1 MTDRTPKKAVLV
13 TLIQGNKG
21 DFAMADKK
29 KDYDL
34 EKVTL
39 ELDGGK
45 EITCDVISIFPVNI
59 NNEEKMYI
67 ALLDEEADEDSD
79 IFLYRASNLEDPDN
93 IQIDNIEDDDEF
105 EIVADAFDEL
115 LDDEELNGLL
125 DDLEDEEED

>member
-1 MTDRTPKKAVLV
+1 MVLKLSAVKARDIGGTLMGDR
-13 TLIQGNKG
+13 
-21 DFAMADKK
+21 K

-34 EKVTL
+34 ETVTL
-39 ELDGGK
+39 ELDGGE

-59 NNEEKMYI
+59 DNTERMYI
-67 ALLDEEADEDSD
+67 ALLDQNATEDSD

-115 LDDEELNGLL
+115 LDDEELNDML
-125 DDLEDEEED
+125 DDLEDDEED

>member
-1 MTDRTPKKAVLV
+1 
-13 TLIQGNKG
+13 
-21 DFAMADKK
+21 MADKK

-34 EKVTL
+34 ETVTL
-39 ELDGGK
+39 ELDGGE

-67 ALLDEEADEDSD
+67 ALLDENADDDSD

-93 IQIDNIEDDDEF
+93 IQIDNIEDDEEF

-115 LDDEELNGLL
+115 LDDEEFNEMW
-125 DDLEDEEED
+125 DDDDEE